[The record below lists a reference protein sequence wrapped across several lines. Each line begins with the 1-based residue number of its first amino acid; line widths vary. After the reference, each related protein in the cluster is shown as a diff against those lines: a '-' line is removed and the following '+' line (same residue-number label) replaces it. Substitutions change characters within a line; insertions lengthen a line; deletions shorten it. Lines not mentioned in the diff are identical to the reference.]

1 MEILAYLDTH
11 SLDDLTEELGI
22 KVNENPKYPGL
33 YCLNYCQIKS
43 PKTHPIVQECRSL
56 VIEYTGFDSLI
67 DCKPE
72 WKIISRSFDRFF
84 NLGENGAGDGEDINA
99 MVACEKV
106 DGSLVGLFYYNGEW
120 LYRTR
125 SMIMPEDDMKI
136 MGFDL
141 SWKELIEETVIKP
154 IDKFVLDYQS
164 TYILEVVSPENRIV
178 TRYAGRR
185 AYLLAKR
192 NNKFGNYSTSAVP
205 CWETPKMYT
214 FETYYACVNAAQEL
228 RDLNEGY
235 VMYDKLGR
243 PTMKIKNP
251 AYVAA
256 HHLRGEGALTPR
268 RVIDLIMI
276 NEHEEYLSIFPEDK
290 AIFTKYV
297 EAYDALEDTADYMWD
312 KFKSLLP
319 DRKAYALSVKNFP
332 FAAFMFQKSNNN
344 DLTFVDWFPTC
355 NKNTRESLLETK

>member
-1 MEILAYLDTH
+1 MEILKYLETH

-22 KVNENPKYPGL
+22 KIASNPKYPNL

-43 PKTHPIVQECRSL
+43 PKTNPIVQECRSL
-56 VIEYTGFDSLI
+56 VLEYADDTF
-67 DCKPE
+67 
-72 WKIISRSFDRFF
+72 KIVSRSFDRFF
-84 NLGENGAGDGEDINA
+84 NFGEAGAGDSDDINE

-125 SMIMPEDDMKI
+125 SMIMPEADMLI
-136 MGFDL
+136 NGLEL

-154 IDKFVLDYQS
+154 IDNFALDYQS
-164 TYILEVVSPENRIV
+164 TYIFEVVSPENRVV
-178 TRYAGRR
+178 TRYAERK

-192 NNKFGNYSTSAVP
+192 NNEFGHYSASSMP
-205 CWETPKMYT
+205 CWEVPKMYS
-214 FETYYACVNAAQEL
+214 FETYKGCVAAAQNL

-235 VMYDKLGR
+235 VMYNKLGQ
-243 PTMKIKNP
+243 PVMKIKNP

-276 NEHEEYLSIFPEDK
+276 NEHDEYLAIFPEDSK
-290 AIFTKYV
+290 IFNKYIL
-297 EAYDALEDTADYMWD
+297 AYNDLNDTTDYVWN

-319 DRKAYALSVKNFP
+319 NRKDFAMAVKDYSFN
-332 FAAFMFQKSNNN
+332 AFMFQKSNNN
-344 DLTFVDWFPTC
+344 DLTFEEWFPTC
-355 NKNTRESLLETK
+355 NKNTRESLLKTIDIYRIV